1 MKSILIKSLPFKEV
15 IFELAQAFGTS
26 MIEDCEEYSLHI
38 PVEFGEGKITG
49 VNFNE
54 GLGLLLYDC
63 TFNEDLEIKF
73 IVNEVH
79 PLKFLFC
86 ENGSLS
92 HRFEN
97 EKNVH
102 TIEQFQNAIVASR
115 EEHGHIIQFK
125 ANKRTCI
132 NSLEIDR
139 EKFQPHMHCELKNL
153 GTSLESLFRD
163 VRATKVFYKNGDYC
177 LKLADL
183 FQEISDYP
191 QANFVRKLF
200 LHSIAFKILT
210 LQILQY
216 QDDQYKTSNQTV
228 LRKFEVKLIREASTI
243 INNDILDFTSVNQL
257 AVTVGL
263 NTNKLQAGFKSLYDT
278 TVNSYVQK
286 RRLDLA
292 KNLLIDSEKTIS
304 EIVYMVGL
312 SSKSYFSKIFK
323 DKYQLS
329 PSTIRKNGRIPFRP
343 DLN

>member
-191 QANFVRKLF
+191 QANF
-200 LHSIAFKILT
+200 
-210 LQILQY
+210 LQINTQ
-216 QDDQYKTSNQTV
+216 
-228 LRKFEVKLIREASTI
+228 VK
-243 INNDILDFTSVNQL
+243 
-257 AVTVGL
+257 
-263 NTNKLQAGFKSLYDT
+263 
-278 TVNSYVQK
+278 
-286 RRLDLA
+286 
-292 KNLLIDSEKTIS
+292 
-304 EIVYMVGL
+304 EITWN
-312 SSKSYFSKIFK
+312 
-323 DKYQLS
+323 DKYLGERYLGLD
-329 PSTIRKNGRIPFRP
+329 PLFRIASRGAEIIGSHPYWIHLEDLVQEPFRSEESNTAMIEWFEGVLEYCAQFEEGKETRITLTGCFVQCFYGDVLGQFVP
-343 DLN
+343 WLRA